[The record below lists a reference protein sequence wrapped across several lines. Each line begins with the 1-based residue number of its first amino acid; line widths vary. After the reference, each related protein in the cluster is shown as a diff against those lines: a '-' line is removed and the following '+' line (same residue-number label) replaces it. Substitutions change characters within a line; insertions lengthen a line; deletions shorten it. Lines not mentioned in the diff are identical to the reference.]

1 MIRPISFLPK
11 SHVPVVVC
19 RSAGIRTRGRLTA
32 LKKDRQPEAN
42 RRTSPNEG
50 RDLKQRRTGL
60 FWSLSA
66 PPKAGLPKRLVSL
79 AGRADGNLS
88 LPIDGYGTKVGR
100 KASSSAMYPTAQHL
114 TGRLTLR
121 GPEGPSEEQ
130 TVADGGSTPAHR
142 VSIARRRIASPPIL
156 WLRFARRNAARR
168 GMPL

>member
-66 PPKAGLPKRLVSL
+66 PPKVDLPKRLVSL
-79 AGRADGNLS
+79 AGRADGI
-88 LPIDGYGTKVGR
+88 LPFQSMATE
-100 KASSSAMYPTAQHL
+100 P
-114 TGRLTLR
+114 
-121 GPEGPSEEQ
+121 
-130 TVADGGSTPAHR
+130 
-142 VSIARRRIASPPIL
+142 
-156 WLRFARRNAARR
+156 RNAARLY
-168 GMPL
+168 P